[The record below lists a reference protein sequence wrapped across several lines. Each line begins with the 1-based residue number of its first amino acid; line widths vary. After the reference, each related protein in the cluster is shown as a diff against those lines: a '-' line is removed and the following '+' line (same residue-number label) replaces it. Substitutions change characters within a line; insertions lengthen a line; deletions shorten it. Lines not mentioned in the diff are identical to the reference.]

1 MENTPPQI
9 EKKGLGALAWIGIGC
24 GGLIALV
31 VIGFVVVTMMFGGK
45 IKEFAENAQ
54 KDPARTTATMMV
66 SMSAGQ
72 IEMVA
77 EDAAKKRYTVRE
89 KKSGKLTTIYWNE
102 KKQAPDV
109 IEGDFSAIP
118 DEAAAPAP
126 ASEGTPAPEP
136 K

>member
-66 SMSAGQ
+66 SMSAILSRFAIQPPKALG
-72 IEMVA
+72 EL
-77 EDAAKKRYTVRE
+77 RSLNG
-89 KKSGKLTTIYWNE
+89 KS
-102 KKQAPDV
+102 
-109 IEGDFSAIP
+109 
-118 DEAAAPAP
+118 
-126 ASEGTPAPEP
+126 ASPQNGWL
-136 K
+136 